1 MESSLPDSLLA
12 QFSDCLAA
20 RVGLHFPRDRWADLT
35 RGIVLAAADLGFHDA
50 ATCVRHL
57 LSAELTQSQIEVLAS
72 HLTIGE
78 TYFFREPR
86 SFEVLAR
93 HVLPD
98 LIWSRR
104 ADSRS
109 LRIWSAACCT
119 GEEAYSIAILL
130 DQLIPDIADWNIT
143 ILATDINPRFLR
155 RAAEGLYTE
164 WSFRGVGLDI
174 KERYFVKEP
183 GGFRIIP
190 RIKALVTLSYHNLV
204 EDRFPSI
211 DSNTNAMDVVL
222 CRNVLMYF
230 SPERARVVVAHLHR
244 ALCEG
249 GWLIPS
255 AVDGA
260 PPLFAPLVLADID
273 GASLYRKRTAASPMP
288 SASPPGPIL
297 RQAAPTPRAE
307 PVPPA
312 GSRSDGVEAAS
323 ALHDQG
329 RYGAASELLIGHLAA
344 APQDVPAMLLLAR
357 TYANQGRL
365 AEALQWCT
373 KVVAADRLSAGHHYL
388 LAMIQQEMGTLAD
401 AAASLHRALFLD
413 PQFVL
418 AHFASANLA
427 RIEGKRAEARKHYR
441 NALGLLEGRPSGD
454 VLPESEGLTVG
465 RLREIARHA
474 AEMIDGG
481 QA

>member
-1 MESSLPDSLLA
+1 MEPSLSEALLA

-20 RVGLHFPRDRWADLT
+20 RVGLHFPRDRWVELT
-35 RGIVLAAADLGFHDA
+35 RGIDLAAADFGFRDA

-57 LSAELTQSQIEVLAS
+57 LSADLTRAQIEVLAS
-72 HLTIGE
+72 HLTVGE

-86 SFEVLAR
+86 SFEVLAE

-98 LIWSRR
+98 LIRSRR

-130 DQLIPDIADWNIT
+130 DRLIPDLADWNVT
-143 ILATDINPRFLR
+143 ILATDINPHFLR
-155 RAAEGLYTE
+155 RAAEGLYSE
-164 WSFRGVGLDI
+164 WSFRGVGGDV
-174 KERYFVKEP
+174 KDRYFTREP
-183 GGFRIIP
+183 GGLRIIP
-190 RIKALVTLSYHNLV
+190 RIKSMVTLSYHNLV

-230 SPERARVVVAHLHR
+230 SPDRARAVVGYLHR
-244 ALCEG
+244 ALREG
-249 GWLIPS
+249 GWLVPS

-260 PPLFAPLVLADID
+260 PHLFAPLVLADIE
-273 GASLYRKRTAASPMP
+273 GATLYRKRAAMAPAPSLPPAMP
-288 SASPPGPIL
+288 IIPPRAPAS
-297 RQAAPTPRAE
+297 RAE
-307 PVPPA
+307 PVRELDA
-312 GSRSDGVEAAS
+312 HRAAS
-323 ALHDQG
+323 AFHDQG
-329 RYGAASELLIGHLAA
+329 RYGEASETLIGHLSAE
-344 APQDVPAMLLLAR
+344 PEDVRAMLLLAR

-365 AEALQWCT
+365 AEALRWCT
-373 KVVAADRLSAGHHYL
+373 KGIAADRLSAGHHYL
-388 LAMIQQEMGTLAD
+388 RAMIQQEMGDLAE

-427 RIEGKRAEARKHYR
+427 RIEGRRPEARKHYR
-441 NALGLLEGRPSGD
+441 NTLGLLDGRAPGD
-454 VLPESEGLTVG
+454 VLPESEGLTVE
-465 RLREIARHA
+465 RLREIVRHA
-474 AEMIDGG
+474 AEMVDGG
-481 QA
+481 PA